1 MLPPAEPIPPSE
13 NTQDMARRVREA
25 GNAHF
30 RALYERIAP
39 SLYAWTRLRTN
50 ASGSLRADCD
60 DVLQEVWLR
69 AVQELPQ
76 FDAARAT
83 FRAWIFGI
91 AKNVLYE
98 MWRQDN
104 RHGASARGAHPGGEA
119 SACSHGGA
127 PALDEWPDVA
137 TTIRTRLA
145 RDEAVE
151 RLLAHAVQ
159 LDAIDRKLLIACGFE
174 DMTCTEAATRLG
186 IRPDAAIKRWQRLR
200 ERLAERGFEEL
211 LELRA
216 AG

>member
-1 MLPPAEPIPPSE
+1 MLPPADWIPPAE
-13 NTQDMARRVREA
+13 NTQDIARRARD
-25 GNAHF
+25 GGDAHF

-39 SLYAWTRLRTN
+39 SLYAWTRLRAN
-50 ASGSLRADCD
+50 ASGAVRADCD

-69 AVQELPQ
+69 ALQELPQ
-76 FDAARAT
+76 YDAARAT

-98 MWRQDN
+98 IWRQDN
-104 RHGASARGAHPGGEA
+104 RSGVGGRDTGA
-119 SACSHGGA
+119 SACSQSA
-127 PALDEWPDVA
+127 ASALDAWPDMA
-137 TTIRTRLA
+137 TSIRTRLV

-200 ERLAERGFEEL
+200 TRLAQRGFEEL